1 MKNKLKTLLHRL
13 KKQITPFEETRGI
26 SKVAVI
32 GVWLACIIGLW
43 LSAGMKETH
52 VFPTMTQVWDGV
64 VGLWDEGLVTHIRS
78 SLKLCGEAV
87 LIAIIVSLSFTY
99 LSTLPIF
106 KPMATL
112 ISKFRYL
119 PLTGISFYIT
129 MLMDDA
135 RTIQVWILVVFM
147 TTFLTTGLLSMIR
160 DIPEEEFHHARAL
173 GYNRW
178 HILWE
183 VVIKGR
189 LDYVIETVRQ
199 NLAIVWM
206 MLVTVESIM
215 VAAGGLG
222 FLIKNS
228 NKFMNHGRIIAL
240 QLCILLVGLG
250 LDFLLTKTRKLLFR
264 YSKI

>member
-1 MKNKLKTLLHRL
+1 MEMLDSFK
-13 KKQITPFEETRGI
+13 PFENTSKQTRNI
-26 SKVAVI
+26 IIFSWVI
-32 GVWLACIIGLW
+32 LLFGFWAMMGFGEKHL
-43 LSAGMKETH
+43 
-52 VFPTMTQVWDGV
+52 FPTISQVWDGF
-64 VGLWDEGLVTHIRS
+64 VGLYNEGMVVHIGS
-78 SLKLCGEAV
+78 SLALCVKAI
-87 LIAIIVSLSFTY
+87 LISVIISLLFSYSASTALIKPVSSF
-99 LSTLPIF
+99 
-106 KPMATL
+106 

-129 MLMDDA
+129 MMIDDG
-135 RTIQVWILVVFM
+135 RSIQVWILVTFM
-147 TTFLTTGLLSMIR
+147 STFLITSLLSMMK
-160 DIPEEEFHHARAL
+160 DIPDEDFDHARAL

-189 LDYVIETVRQ
+189 FDYVIEIIRQ

-215 VAAGGLG
+215 ASAGGLG

-240 QLCILLVGLG
+240 QIVILLVGLF
-250 LDFLLTKTRKLLFR
+250 LDFALNFIRKKLFR
-264 YSKI
+264 YSKM